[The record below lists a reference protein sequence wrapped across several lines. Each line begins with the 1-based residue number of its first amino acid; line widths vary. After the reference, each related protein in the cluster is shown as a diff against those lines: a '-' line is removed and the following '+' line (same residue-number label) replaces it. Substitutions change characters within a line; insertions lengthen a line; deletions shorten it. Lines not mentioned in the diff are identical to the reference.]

1 MTEPR
6 NEFDSLVRAATAD
19 DDGPC
24 GKVISAATL
33 AAPTAERLPHARRLF
48 EDASALSAEGYA
60 RIVAGDASNRILGFC
75 DFDPARAHIRYLF
88 VAPEHQGKRIGQQLV
103 AAVQVACNGAAV
115 TLNCF
120 AANDRALGW
129 YLKHGFN
136 IVGGGFTEF
145 AGQPV
150 VEISL
155 CKDGAAN

>member
-1 MTEPR
+1 MTE
-6 NEFDSLVRAATAD
+6 NSDISECLVRAATTD

-24 GKVISAATL
+24 GKIISAATL

-48 EDASALSAEGYA
+48 EDASALSAEGYV

-103 AAVQVACNGAAV
+103 AAVQVACNGATV

-120 AANDRALGW
+120 AVNDRALTW
-129 YLKHGFN
+129 YLNHGFN